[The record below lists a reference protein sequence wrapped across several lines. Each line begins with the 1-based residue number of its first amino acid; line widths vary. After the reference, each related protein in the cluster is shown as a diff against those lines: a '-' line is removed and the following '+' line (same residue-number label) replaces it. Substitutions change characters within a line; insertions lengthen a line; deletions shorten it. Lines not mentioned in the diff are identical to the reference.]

1 MNLEKIGKFIASS
14 RKKQNLTQE
23 QLAEQLG
30 ITKNAVSKWE
40 RGLCLMDMSLLEP
53 LSKILKVTVNEILAG
68 EKIERNDLPQKAD
81 ENIINIAKKE
91 VENLKAIKMGTL
103 EMTIASTILIIYGLI
118 NDLNINICLILLA
131 VYNGVYKYCKYKYNR
146 DKFDLQLSLV
156 WLICAVLFFIS
167 HIIATID
174 VSVFTEEFIE
184 YGFMLIFGVLIVCLG
199 IMNFKG
205 NISSIH
211 WYNRRKVAKENEKQ
225 YGKYIGIGTIIVGS
239 SLILNS
245 ILQMIF
251 GLEIFYCIIV
261 IGVVV
266 GLGFILYSQIKYN
279 KGIFYAVL

>member
-103 EMTIASTILIIYGLI
+103 GMTIASTILIIYGLI

-131 VYNGVYKYCKYKYNR
+131 VYNGVYKYCKYKYNK

-225 YGKYIGIGTIIVGS
+225 YGKYMGIGTIIVGS

-279 KGIFYAVL
+279 KGIF

>member
-81 ENIINIAKKE
+81 ENIINTAKKE

-103 EMTIASTILIIYGLI
+103 GMTIASTILIIYGLI
-118 NDLNINICLILLA
+118 NDLNINICLILLS

-225 YGKYIGIGTIIVGS
+225 YGKYMGIGTIVVGS

-251 GLEIFYCIIV
+251 ELEIFYCIIV

-279 KGIFYAVL
+279 KGIF

>member
-103 EMTIASTILIIYGLI
+103 GMTIASTILITYGLI

-225 YGKYIGIGTIIVGS
+225 YGKYMGIGTIIVGS

-279 KGIFYAVL
+279 KGIF

>member
-1 MNLEKIGKFIASS
+1 
-14 RKKQNLTQE
+14 
-23 QLAEQLG
+23 
-30 ITKNAVSKWE
+30 
-40 RGLCLMDMSLLEP
+40 MS
-53 LSKILKVTVNEILAG
+53 
-68 EKIERNDLPQKAD
+68 
-81 ENIINIAKKE
+81 
-91 VENLKAIKMGTL
+91 
-103 EMTIASTILIIYGLI
+103 
-118 NDLNINICLILLA
+118 A

-225 YGKYIGIGTIIVGS
+225 YGKYMGFGTIIVGS

-279 KGIFYAVL
+279 K

>member
-103 EMTIASTILIIYGLI
+103 GMTIASTILIIYGLI

-184 YGFMLIFGVLIVCLG
+184 YGFMLIFGVLIVYLG

-225 YGKYIGIGTIIVGS
+225 FGKYMGIGTIIVGS

-279 KGIFYAVL
+279 KGIF

>member
-68 EKIERNDLPQKAD
+68 EKIERTDLPQKAD

-103 EMTIASTILIIYGLI
+103 GMTIASTILIIYGLI

-167 HIIATID
+167 HIIAMID

-184 YGFMLIFGVLIVCLG
+184 YGFMLIFGVLIVYLG

-225 YGKYIGIGTIIVGS
+225 YGKYMGIGTIIVGS

-279 KGIFYAVL
+279 KGIF

>member
-103 EMTIASTILIIYGLI
+103 GMTIASTILIIYGLI
-118 NDLNINICLILLA
+118 NDLNINICLILSA

-225 YGKYIGIGTIIVGS
+225 YGKYMGIGTIVVGS

-279 KGIFYAVL
+279 KGIF

>member
-68 EKIERNDLPQKAD
+68 EKIERNDLLQKAD

-103 EMTIASTILIIYGLI
+103 GMTIASTILIIYGLI

-156 WLICAVLFFIS
+156 WLVCAVLFFIS

-225 YGKYIGIGTIIVGS
+225 YGKYMGFGTIIVGS

-266 GLGFILYSQIKYN
+266 GLSFILYSQIKYN
-279 KGIFYAVL
+279 KGIF

>member
-103 EMTIASTILIIYGLI
+103 GMTIASTILIIYGLI

-167 HIIATID
+167 HIIETID

-211 WYNRRKVAKENEKQ
+211 WYNRRKVTKENEKQ
-225 YGKYIGIGTIIVGS
+225 YGKYMGIGTIIIGS
-239 SLILNS
+239 SLIINS

-251 GLEIFYCIIV
+251 ELEIFYCIIV

-266 GLGFILYSQIKYN
+266 GLVFLLYSQIKYN
-279 KGIFYAVL
+279 KGIF

>member
-103 EMTIASTILIIYGLI
+103 GMTIASTILIIYGLI

-174 VSVFTEEFIE
+174 VSVFTEKFIE
-184 YGFMLIFGVLIVCLG
+184 YGFMLIFGILIVCLG

-225 YGKYIGIGTIIVGS
+225 YGKYMGIGTIVVGS

-251 GLEIFYCIIV
+251 ELEIFYCIIV

-279 KGIFYAVL
+279 KGIF

>member
-103 EMTIASTILIIYGLI
+103 GMTIASTILITYGLI

-174 VSVFTEEFIE
+174 VSVFTEKFIE

-225 YGKYIGIGTIIVGS
+225 YGKYMGIGTIVVGS

-251 GLEIFYCIIV
+251 ELEIFYCIIV

-279 KGIFYAVL
+279 KGIF

>member
-68 EKIERNDLPQKAD
+68 EKIERDDLLQKAD
-81 ENIINIAKKE
+81 ENIINIAEKE

-103 EMTIASTILIIYGLI
+103 GMTIVSTILIIYGLI

-146 DKFDLQLSLV
+146 DKFDLQLSFV

-184 YGFMLIFGVLIVCLG
+184 YGFMLIFGILIVCLG

-225 YGKYIGIGTIIVGS
+225 YGKYMGIGTIVVGS

-279 KGIFYAVL
+279 KGIF

>member
-103 EMTIASTILIIYGLI
+103 GMTIASTILIIYGLI

-225 YGKYIGIGTIIVGS
+225 YGKYMGFGTIIVGS

-266 GLGFILYSQIKYN
+266 GLSFILYSQIKYN
-279 KGIFYAVL
+279 KGIF

>member
-81 ENIINIAKKE
+81 DNIINIAKKE

-103 EMTIASTILIIYGLI
+103 GMTIASTILIIYGLI

-225 YGKYIGIGTIIVGS
+225 YGKYMGIGTIVVGS

-266 GLGFILYSQIKYN
+266 ALGFILYSQIKYN
-279 KGIFYAVL
+279 KGIF

>member
-1 MNLEKIGKFIASS
+1 M
-14 RKKQNLTQE
+14 TQE

-103 EMTIASTILIIYGLI
+103 GMTIASTILIIYGLI

-225 YGKYIGIGTIIVGS
+225 YGKYMGIGTIVVGS

-279 KGIFYAVL
+279 KGIF

>member
-103 EMTIASTILIIYGLI
+103 GMTIASTILIIYGLI

-131 VYNGVYKYCKYKYNR
+131 VYNGVYKYCKYRYNR

-225 YGKYIGIGTIIVGS
+225 YGKYMGIGTIVVGS

-279 KGIFYAVL
+279 KGIF

>member
-1 MNLEKIGKFIASS
+1 MNLEKMGKFIASS

-68 EKIERNDLPQKAD
+68 EKIERNDLLQKAD

-103 EMTIASTILIIYGLI
+103 GMTIASTILIIYGLI

-146 DKFDLQLSLV
+146 DKFDLQLSFV

-184 YGFMLIFGVLIVCLG
+184 YGFMLIFGILIVCLG

-225 YGKYIGIGTIIVGS
+225 YGKYMGIGTIIIGS

-279 KGIFYAVL
+279 KGIF

>member
-103 EMTIASTILIIYGLI
+103 GMTIASTILIIYGLI

-174 VSVFTEEFIE
+174 VSVFTGEFIE

-225 YGKYIGIGTIIVGS
+225 YGKYMGIGTIVVGS

-279 KGIFYAVL
+279 KGIF

>member
-103 EMTIASTILIIYGLI
+103 GMTIASTILIIYGLI
-118 NDLNINICLILLA
+118 NDLNINICLILLS

-174 VSVFTEEFIE
+174 VSVFTEKFIE

-225 YGKYIGIGTIIVGS
+225 YGKYMGIGTIVVGS

-251 GLEIFYCIIV
+251 ELEIFYCIIV

-279 KGIFYAVL
+279 KGIF

>member
-103 EMTIASTILIIYGLI
+103 GMTIASTILIIYGLI

-184 YGFMLIFGVLIVCLG
+184 YGFMLTFGILIVCLG

-225 YGKYIGIGTIIVGS
+225 YGKYMGIGTIVVGS

-251 GLEIFYCIIV
+251 ELEIFYCIIV

-279 KGIFYAVL
+279 KGIF

>member
-68 EKIERNDLPQKAD
+68 EKIERDDLLQKAD
-81 ENIINIAKKE
+81 ENIINIAEKE

-103 EMTIASTILIIYGLI
+103 GMTIVSTILIIYGLI

-184 YGFMLIFGVLIVCLG
+184 YGFMLIFGILIVCLG

-225 YGKYIGIGTIIVGS
+225 YGKYMGIGTIVVGS

-251 GLEIFYCIIV
+251 ELEIFYCIIV

-279 KGIFYAVL
+279 KGIF

>member
-103 EMTIASTILIIYGLI
+103 GMTIASTILIIYGLI
-118 NDLNINICLILLA
+118 NDLNINICLILSA

-174 VSVFTEEFIE
+174 VSVFTEKFIE

-225 YGKYIGIGTIIVGS
+225 YGKYMGIGTIVVGS

-251 GLEIFYCIIV
+251 ELEIFYCIIV

-279 KGIFYAVL
+279 KGIF

>member
-103 EMTIASTILIIYGLI
+103 GMTIASTILIIYGLI

-225 YGKYIGIGTIIVGS
+225 YGKYMGFGTIIVGS

-279 KGIFYAVL
+279 KGIF

>member
-91 VENLKAIKMGTL
+91 VENLKSIKMGTL
-103 EMTIASTILIIYGLI
+103 GMTIASTILIIYGLI

-184 YGFMLIFGVLIVCLG
+184 YGFMLIFGILIVCLG

-211 WYNRRKVAKENEKQ
+211 WYNRRKVTKENEKK
-225 YGKYIGIGTIIVGS
+225 YGKYMGIGTIIIGS

-251 GLEIFYCIIV
+251 ELEIFYCIIV

-279 KGIFYAVL
+279 KGIF

>member
-103 EMTIASTILIIYGLI
+103 GMTIASTILIIYGLI
-118 NDLNINICLILLA
+118 NDLNINICLILLS

-146 DKFDLQLSLV
+146 DKFDLQLSFV

-184 YGFMLIFGVLIVCLG
+184 YGFMLIFGILIVCLG

-225 YGKYIGIGTIIVGS
+225 YGKYMGIGTIIIGS

-279 KGIFYAVL
+279 KGIF

>member
-68 EKIERNDLPQKAD
+68 EKIERNDLLQKAD

-103 EMTIASTILIIYGLI
+103 GMTIASTILIIHGLI

-146 DKFDLQLSLV
+146 DKFDLQLSFV

-167 HIIATID
+167 HIIATVD
-174 VSVFTEEFIE
+174 VSVFTEKIIE
-184 YGFMLIFGVLIVCLG
+184 YGFMLIFGALIVGLG
-199 IMNFKG
+199 ILNFKG

-211 WYNRRKVAKENEKQ
+211 WYNRRKVTKENKKQ
-225 YGKYIGIGTIIVGS
+225 YGKYIGIGTIIIGS
-239 SLILNS
+239 SLIINS

-251 GLEIFYCIIV
+251 ELEIFYCIIV
-261 IGVVV
+261 IGIVV

-279 KGIFYAVL
+279 KGIF

>member
-103 EMTIASTILIIYGLI
+103 GMTIASTILIIYGLI

-211 WYNRRKVAKENEKQ
+211 WYNRRKVTKENEKQ
-225 YGKYIGIGTIIVGS
+225 YGKYMGIGTIIIGS
-239 SLILNS
+239 SLIINS

-251 GLEIFYCIIV
+251 ELEIFYCIIV

-279 KGIFYAVL
+279 KGIF

>member
-103 EMTIASTILIIYGLI
+103 GMTIASTILIIYGLI

-225 YGKYIGIGTIIVGS
+225 YGKYMGIGTIVVGS

-266 GLGFILYSQIKYN
+266 ALGFILYSQIKYN
-279 KGIFYAVL
+279 KGIF

>member
-103 EMTIASTILIIYGLI
+103 GMTIASTILIIYGLI
-118 NDLNINICLILLA
+118 NDLNINICLILLS

-225 YGKYIGIGTIIVGS
+225 YGKYMGIGTIVVGS

-251 GLEIFYCIIV
+251 ELEIFYCIIV

-279 KGIFYAVL
+279 KGIF

>member
-103 EMTIASTILIIYGLI
+103 GMTIASTILIIYGLI

-174 VSVFTEEFIE
+174 VSVFTEKFIE

-225 YGKYIGIGTIIVGS
+225 YGIYMGIGTIVVGS

-251 GLEIFYCIIV
+251 GLEIFYYIIV

-279 KGIFYAVL
+279 KGIF

>member
-91 VENLKAIKMGTL
+91 VENLRAIKMGTL
-103 EMTIASTILIIYGLI
+103 GMTIASTILIIYGLI

-211 WYNRRKVAKENEKQ
+211 WYNHRKVAKENEKQ
-225 YGKYIGIGTIIVGS
+225 YGKYMGIGTIIVGS

-279 KGIFYAVL
+279 KGIF

>member
-14 RKKQNLTQE
+14 RKKQKLTQE

-103 EMTIASTILIIYGLI
+103 GMTIASTILIIYGLI

-174 VSVFTEEFIE
+174 VSVFTEKFIE

-225 YGKYIGIGTIIVGS
+225 YGKYMGIGTIVVGS

-251 GLEIFYCIIV
+251 GLEIFYGIIV

-279 KGIFYAVL
+279 KGIF

>member
-68 EKIERNDLPQKAD
+68 EKIERDDLLQKAD
-81 ENIINIAKKE
+81 ENIINIAEKE

-103 EMTIASTILIIYGLI
+103 GMTIVSTILIIYGLI

-146 DKFDLQLSLV
+146 DKFDLQLSFV

-184 YGFMLIFGVLIVCLG
+184 YGFMLIFGILIVCLG

-225 YGKYIGIGTIIVGS
+225 YGKYMGIGTIIIGS

-279 KGIFYAVL
+279 KGIF

>member
-103 EMTIASTILIIYGLI
+103 GMTIASTIFIIYGLI

-225 YGKYIGIGTIIVGS
+225 YGKYMGIGTIVVGS

-279 KGIFYAVL
+279 KGIF

>member
-14 RKKQNLTQE
+14 RKKQKLTQE

-103 EMTIASTILIIYGLI
+103 GMTIASTILIIYGLI

-174 VSVFTEEFIE
+174 VSVFTEKFIE

-225 YGKYIGIGTIIVGS
+225 YGKYMGIGTIVVGS

-279 KGIFYAVL
+279 KGIF

>member
-103 EMTIASTILIIYGLI
+103 GMTIASTILIIYGLI

-225 YGKYIGIGTIIVGS
+225 YGKYMGIGTIVVGS

-279 KGIFYAVL
+279 KGIF

>member
-91 VENLKAIKMGTL
+91 VENLKAIKMGIL
-103 EMTIASTILIIYGLI
+103 GMTIASTILIIYGLI

-156 WLICAVLFFIS
+156 WLVCAVLFFIS

-225 YGKYIGIGTIIVGS
+225 YGKYMGFGTIIVGS

-279 KGIFYAVL
+279 KGIF

>member
-14 RKKQNLTQE
+14 RKKQKLTQE

-103 EMTIASTILIIYGLI
+103 GMTIASTILIIYGLI

-156 WLICAVLFFIS
+156 WLVCAVLFFIS

-211 WYNRRKVAKENEKQ
+211 WYNRTKVKPEDVKK
-225 YGKYIGIGTIIVGS
+225 YGKAVGTGTLVIGISIIISNV
-239 SLILNS
+239 LY
-245 ILQMIF
+245 MIF
-251 GLEIFYCIIV
+251 DNEIFMSITLAGVV
-261 IGVVV
+261 IG
-266 GLGFILYSQIKYN
+266 LIFILYGQFKYN
-279 KGIFYAVL
+279 KGIF